1 MRAPSW
7 RPSGPPARCRSP
19 NTCCD
24 MRPGWSPPP
33 IPTGASSTPS
43 GAMCAGAP
51 ARAGCRRSC
60 SPVKSARCWRVDTTS
75 PSTIW
80 QPSPSR
86 RSATGSSFSSRRRPT
101 GSRPTASSAK
111 SSSTPPRNPPT
122 TEMAAALLEPALLR
136 RLEGL
141 ALQVRRAVSGQM
153 GGERRSRRRGQSV
166 EFADFRNYTPGD
178 DFRLIDWNAYARL
191 DRFMLR
197 LFTAEEELPL
207 SLFVDLSGSM
217 DWGKPN
223 KAETARR
230 LAGAIAYVALAALD
244 RVRLTVFADG
254 PTSGGAPY
262 RGRRAAAELFARL
275 QSLPTG
281 GVTNYQKLVWPI
293 GRQRPG
299 MTVLITDGL
308 GEPSIDPALAAL
320 QRAQQEGAVLQLLA
334 PPEIAPDWSGDAR
347 LKDAE
352 TGLEREFTAT
362 PLTQG
367 NYLRALAQRTDEIER
382 VAHRR
387 GLRVARHSPA
397 QPLDQMVQ
405 ITLRRLGLLA

>member
-1 MRAPSW
+1 
-7 RPSGPPARCRSP
+7 
-19 NTCCD
+19 
-24 MRPGWSPPP
+24 
-33 IPTGASSTPS
+33 
-43 GAMCAGAP
+43 
-51 ARAGCRRSC
+51 
-60 SPVKSARCWRVDTTS
+60 
-75 PSTIW
+75 
-80 QPSPSR
+80 
-86 RSATGSSFSSRRRPT
+86 
-101 GSRPTASSAK
+101 
-111 SSSTPPRNPPT
+111 
-122 TEMAAALLEPALLR
+122 MAAALLEPALLR

-153 GGERRSRRRGQSV
+153 GGERRSRNRGQSV

-197 LFTAEEELPL
+197 LFVAEEELPL

-217 DWGKPN
+217 DWGTPN
-223 KAETARR
+223 KAVTARR

-262 RGRRAAAELFARL
+262 RGRRAAAQLFARL
-275 QSLPTG
+275 QSFPVG
-281 GVTNYQKLVWPI
+281 GVTNYQRLVWPI
-293 GRQRPG
+293 ARQRPG
-299 MTVLITDGL
+299 LSVVITDGL
-308 GEPSIDPALAAL
+308 GDPPIDAALVAL

-334 PPEIAPDWSGDAR
+334 PQEIVPDWSGDAR

-367 NYLRALAQRTDEIER
+367 AYVNALAQRTAQIER
-382 VAHRR
+382 AAVRR
-387 GLRVARHSPA
+387 GLRFARLSTDTA
-397 QPLDQMVQ
+397 IDAMVQ
-405 ITLRRLGLLA
+405 GTLRRLGLLG

>member
-1 MRAPSW
+1 
-7 RPSGPPARCRSP
+7 
-19 NTCCD
+19 
-24 MRPGWSPPP
+24 
-33 IPTGASSTPS
+33 
-43 GAMCAGAP
+43 
-51 ARAGCRRSC
+51 
-60 SPVKSARCWRVDTTS
+60 
-75 PSTIW
+75 
-80 QPSPSR
+80 
-86 RSATGSSFSSRRRPT
+86 
-101 GSRPTASSAK
+101 
-111 SSSTPPRNPPT
+111 
-122 TEMAAALLEPALLR
+122 MAAALLEPALLR

-153 GGERRSRRRGQSV
+153 GGERRSRKRGQSV

-197 LFTAEEELPL
+197 LFVAEEELPL

-217 DWGKPN
+217 DWGTPN
-223 KAETARR
+223 KAVTARR

-262 RGRRAAAELFARL
+262 RGRRAAAQLFARL
-275 QSLPTG
+275 QSFPVG
-281 GVTNYQKLVWPI
+281 GVTNYQRLVWPI
-293 GRQRPG
+293 ARQRPG
-299 MTVLITDGL
+299 LSVVITDGL
-308 GEPSIDPALAAL
+308 GDPPIDGALVAL

-334 PPEIAPDWSGDAR
+334 PQEIVPDWSGDAR

-367 NYLRALAQRTDEIER
+367 AYVNALAQRTAQIER
-382 VAHRR
+382 AAVRL
-387 GLRVARHSPA
+387 GLRFARLSTDTA
-397 QPLDQMVQ
+397 IDAMVQ
-405 ITLRRLGLLA
+405 GTLRRLGLLG

>member
-1 MRAPSW
+1 M
-7 RPSGPPARCRSP
+7 
-19 NTCCD
+19 
-24 MRPGWSPPP
+24 
-33 IPTGASSTPS
+33 TP
-43 GAMCAGAP
+43 
-51 ARAGCRRSC
+51 
-60 SPVKSARCWRVDTTS
+60 
-75 PSTIW
+75 
-80 QPSPSR
+80 
-86 RSATGSSFSSRRRPT
+86 
-101 GSRPTASSAK
+101 
-111 SSSTPPRNPPT
+111 
-122 TEMAAALLEPALLR
+122 AALLEPALLR
-136 RLEGL
+136 RLESL

-197 LFTAEEELPL
+197 LFVAEEELPL

-262 RGRRAAAELFARL
+262 RGRRAAAPLFARL
-275 QSLPTG
+275 QSLPAG
-281 GVTNYQKLVWPI
+281 
-293 GRQRPG
+293 
-299 MTVLITDGL
+299 

-334 PPEIAPDWSGDAR
+334 PQELVLDWSGDAR

-352 TGLEREFTAT
+352 TGIEREFTAT

-367 NYLRALAQRTDEIER
+367 SYLRALAQRTDEIER

-387 GLRVARHSPA
+387 GLRFARLSTA
-397 QPLDQMVQ
+397 EPLDQMVQ
-405 ITLRRLGLLA
+405 ITLRRLGLLG

>member
-1 MRAPSW
+1 
-7 RPSGPPARCRSP
+7 
-19 NTCCD
+19 
-24 MRPGWSPPP
+24 
-33 IPTGASSTPS
+33 
-43 GAMCAGAP
+43 
-51 ARAGCRRSC
+51 
-60 SPVKSARCWRVDTTS
+60 
-75 PSTIW
+75 
-80 QPSPSR
+80 
-86 RSATGSSFSSRRRPT
+86 
-101 GSRPTASSAK
+101 
-111 SSSTPPRNPPT
+111 
-122 TEMAAALLEPALLR
+122 MAAPLLEPALLR

-197 LFTAEEELPL
+197 LFVAEEELPL
-207 SLFVDLSGSM
+207 NIFLDLSGSM

-262 RGRRAAAELFARL
+262 RGRRAAGELFSRL
-275 QSLPTG
+275 QSFPAG
-281 GVTNYQKLVWPI
+281 GVTNYAKLVWPI

-299 MTVLITDGL
+299 MSVVISDGL
-308 GEPSIDPALAAL
+308 GEPGIDDALSAL
-320 QRAQQEGAVLQLLA
+320 QRAHQEGAVLQLVA
-334 PPEIAPDWSGDAR
+334 PQELTLDWSGDAR

-352 TGLEREFTAT
+352 TELEREFTAT

-367 NYLRALAQRTDEIER
+367 AYLRALAQRTDDLER
-382 VAHRR
+382 TAHRR
-387 GLRVARHSPA
+387 GLRFARLSTAEPI
-397 QPLDQMVQ
+397 DQMVQ
-405 ITLRRLGLLA
+405 LTLRRIGLLA